1 MEDPRKRGLKDGLRQ
16 LTAEQIEKVLSWPD
30 DLVLDHCNY
39 QDGKFCPLA
48 VGVGLEKMPDP
59 THDKVYAELVRL
71 GYKVY
76 NTRGIK
82 GDFYT
87 TDRKADLIQA
97 ANEVLAEK
105 RAGEELS

>member
-1 MEDPRKRGLKDGLRQ
+1 MEDPRKTGLKNGLRQ
-16 LTAEQIEKVLSWPD
+16 LDANQLQKVISYPD
-30 DLVLDHCNY
+30 EMVLDTYNY

-48 VGVGLEKMPDP
+48 VAIGLETMPEP
-59 THDKVYAELVRL
+59 THEKVYNELIRL

-87 TDRKADLIQA
+87 TNRLADLLEA
-97 ANEVLAEK
+97 ASEVLEEK
-105 RAGEELS
+105 TRPCCS